1 MAKVV
6 DISKPFDTVTR
17 PCPDVQEPAREIF
30 DHSKVFIGP
39 NKIDV
44 DALSNHFIKEGRIN
58 IEDILQIIKMAMEI
72 FRSEPN
78 VLDITDE
85 VRVAG
90 DLHGLLHTL
99 PLIFNLSFLF
109 LGSYYDFLKL
119 LEIGGNPAEQC
130 YLFLGDYVDRGYFCC
145 ELLIHMLALKIMYPN
160 KFFMLRGNHECRAL
174 TEFFTFKKECLLST
188 LTVPVSFLRRHL

>member
-6 DISKPFDTVTR
+6 DISKPFDTISR

-30 DHSKVFIGP
+30 DHNKVFIGP

-44 DALSNHFIKEGRIN
+44 DALSKHFIKEGRIN

-78 VLDITDE
+78 VLDITEE

-90 DLHGLLHTL
+90 DLHGLPHI
-99 PLIFNLSFLF
+99 PLTYNHICFFF
-109 LGSYYDFLKL
+109 F
-119 LEIGGNPAEQC
+119 
-130 YLFLGDYVDRGYFCC
+130 
-145 ELLIHMLALKIMYPN
+145 AL
-160 KFFMLRGNHECRAL
+160 
-174 TEFFTFKKECLLST
+174 
-188 LTVPVSFLRRHL
+188 